1 MSTVHKPAIVI
12 EQLGEMGRLP
22 DGGIINAGGVQGPFF
37 TIDGKAVI
45 LADGTASDGS
55 GPVIVVEGGTG
66 ATAVGYEHVQ
76 AVASSMWV
84 INHLRGTR
92 RMNVTIWDDTD
103 EMVYADVVKIIDLNT
118 VHVSFNTPV
127 SGRAILMLF

>member
-1 MSTVHKPAIVI
+1 MTTIHKPAIVI
-12 EQLGEMGRLP
+12 QELGELGRLP

-55 GPVIVVEGGTG
+55 GPVIVVSGGSG
-66 ATAVGYEHVQ
+66 ATTTGYEHVQ
-76 AVASSMWV
+76 STPSGLWV

-92 RMNVTIWDDTD
+92 RLSVTIWDQND
-103 EMVYADVVKIIDLNT
+103 EMVHADIVKIMNTNT
-118 VHVSFNTPV
+118 VHISFNTPIF
-127 SGRAILMLF
+127 GRAILMLF